1 MENGKAITIN
11 KHLGKM
17 LTALSINGGAE
28 EDDNARL
35 CEEQDQQQLQFKR
48 PQNYVYM
55 EHFHRKTACISPN
68 LFWKLA

>member
-35 CEEQDQQQLQFKR
+35 CEEKDQQH
-48 PQNYVYM
+48 VYM

-68 LFWKLA
+68 LF